1 MDLGLISGCIGV
13 VLGLISLGIGLYIY
27 SGMKNILRA
36 SNSLAQIA
44 GDKSGEVRSA
54 KNLEKAVAR
63 DILAKYPE
71 LTMLLEQLSPETA
84 ELIKK
89 NPQLAVTLI
98 QRYQPIIE
106 KYLPMITG
114 QGEKASKTE
123 YDL

>member
-84 ELIKK
+84 KLIKK

>member
-54 KNLEKAVAR
+54 KNLEKAVAG